1 MRYIKFLVLFIIVFT
16 SCKANK
22 NMIDATAVAKNI
34 SSKKVARRHM
44 AANFDKQ
51 TIDAKLKVN
60 FDNGKTNQNLTV
72 SMKMKKDEVIWL
84 RGTKFITVFKAEI
97 TPTKVRYYSSVFKH
111 SFEGD
116 FTMLKELL
124 GVEINFEQ
132 LQNLFLGQALQDVT
146 EEKQDVIVMNNRYVL
161 SPEQQAML
169 YDIFYTLNPAHYK
182 LDNQSIVNE
191 AKGLRLDIKYPNYK
205 LINSVVFPTA
215 IEIKAKDKKRVTA
228 INLEYRSVEFNTDVI
243 MSFNM
248 PNGYK
253 KLIF

>member
-1 MRYIKFLVLFIIVFT
+1 MKFFKYLVLFTIVFT
-16 SCKANK
+16 SCKSNK
-22 NMIDATAVAKNI
+22 NMIDATAVAKNF
-34 SSKKVARRHM
+34 SAKKVARKHM

-116 FTMLKELL
+116 FSMLKELL

-146 EEKQDVIVMNNRYVL
+146 AEKQDVNVLNNRYVL
-161 SPEQQAML
+161 NPEQQALL
-169 YDIFYTLNPAHYK
+169 YNIFYTINPAHFK
-182 LDNQSIVNE
+182 LDNQSIVNDE
-191 AKGLRLDIKYPNYK
+191 KGLRLDIKYPNYN

-215 IEIKAKDKKRVTA
+215 IEIKAKDKKRITV
-228 INLEYRSVEFNTDVI
+228 INLEYKTVEFDTDVN

-248 PNGYK
+248 PAGYK
-253 KLIF
+253 QLTF

>member
-1 MRYIKFLVLFIIVFT
+1 MRYIKYLVLLIIVFT
-16 SCKANK
+16 SCKSSK

-60 FDNGKTNQNLTV
+60 FNNGKTNQSLTV

-84 RGTKFITVFKAEI
+84 RGTKLITVFKAEI
-97 TPTKVRYYSSVFKH
+97 TPTKVRYYSSVFKN

-116 FTMLKELL
+116 FSMLKELL

-146 EEKQDVIVMNNRYVL
+146 EDKQEVSVMNNRYVL
-161 SPEQQAML
+161 NPEQQAML
-169 YDIFYTLNPAHYK
+169 YDIFYTINPMHYK
-182 LDNQSIVNE
+182 LDHQSIVNE

-228 INLEYRSVEFNTDVI
+228 IDLLYRSVVFDTDI
-243 MSFNM
+243 TMSFNM

-253 KLIF
+253 KLTF

>member
-1 MRYIKFLVLFIIVFT
+1 
-16 SCKANK
+16 
-22 NMIDATAVAKNI
+22 MIDATAVAKNF
-34 SSKKVARRHM
+34 SAKKVARKHM

-116 FTMLKELL
+116 FSMLKELL

-146 EEKQDVIVMNNRYVL
+146 AEKQDVNVLNNRYVL
-161 SPEQQAML
+161 NPEQQALL
-169 YDIFYTLNPAHYK
+169 YNIFYTINPAHFK
-182 LDNQSIVNE
+182 LDNQSIVNDE
-191 AKGLRLDIKYPNYK
+191 KGLRLDIKYPNYN

-215 IEIKAKDKKRVTA
+215 IEIKAKDKKRITV
-228 INLEYRSVEFNTDVI
+228 INLEYKTVEFDTDVN

-248 PNGYK
+248 PAGYK
-253 KLIF
+253 QLTF

>member
-1 MRYIKFLVLFIIVFT
+1 MRYIKYLVLLIIVFT
-16 SCKANK
+16 SCKSSK

-60 FDNGKTNQNLTV
+60 FNNGKTNQSLTV

-84 RGTKFITVFKAEI
+84 RGTKLITVFKAEI
-97 TPTKVRYYSSVFKH
+97 TPTKVRYYSSVFKN

-116 FTMLKELL
+116 FSMLKELL

-146 EEKQDVIVMNNRYVL
+146 EDKQEVSVMNNRYVL
-161 SPEQQAML
+161 NPEQQAML
-169 YDIFYTLNPAHYK
+169 YDIFYTINPMHYK
-182 LDNQSIVNE
+182 LDHQSIVNE
-191 AKGLRLDIKYPNYK
+191 AKGLRLDITYPNYN
-205 LINSVVFPTA
+205 LVNSVVFPTA

-228 INLEYRSVEFNTDVI
+228 IDLLYRSVVFDTDI
-243 MSFNM
+243 TMSFNM

-253 KLIF
+253 KLTF